1 VTDNEQRTELVGSN
15 VSFSIARV
23 APAVV
28 VVVISGRDV
37 GEHGDRPLRALD
49 NLLSEGSFELFVD
62 ARNTTGASIDVSN
75 VWASWLRRHRDEL
88 HRIHMLTASRYVQI
102 TADFVRRFAD
112 LGDSMLLYTDAAAF
126 DEQLRAATRRPA

>member
-1 VTDNEQRTELVGSN
+1 MTEGAHRTELVGNN
-15 VSFSIARV
+15 VTFSINRV

-28 VVVISGRDV
+28 VLAIAGRDV
-37 GEHGDRPLRALD
+37 GEHGEAPLRALD
-49 NLLSEGSFELFVD
+49 GLLREGPFELFID
-62 ARNTTGASIDVSN
+62 ARRTTGASVDVSN

-112 LGDSMLLYTDAAAF
+112 LGDAMLLYTDAAAF
-126 DEQLRAATRRPA
+126 DDQLRDATRR